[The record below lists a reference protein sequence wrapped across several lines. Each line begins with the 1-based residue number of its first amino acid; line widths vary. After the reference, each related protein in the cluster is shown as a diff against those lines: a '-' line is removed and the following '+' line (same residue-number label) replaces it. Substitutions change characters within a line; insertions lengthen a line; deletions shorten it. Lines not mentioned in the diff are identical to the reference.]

1 MCEEWAHVQT
11 VIAMLVL
18 ESSVELGDEQGQIR
32 IRRESNLTLH
42 FLCCG
47 AHHVVLRD
55 GARVAGP
62 EDAQRVISSIDMS
75 TDKVEWHVI
84 C

>member
-1 MCEEWAHVQT
+1 
-11 VIAMLVL
+11 MLVL
-18 ESSVELGDEQGQIR
+18 ECSVELGDEQGQIR
-32 IRRESNLTLH
+32 VRRESNLSLH
-42 FLCCG
+42 FLRCV

-62 EDAQRVISSIDMS
+62 KDVQRVISPIDMS

-84 C
+84 T